1 MQLKMLV
8 TLVHI
13 TAHRCAQSG
22 EIVLALDPGHKSQP
36 LRKQDFILTMSDV
49 QAVCLR
55 ARLVV
60 LSCCHSARG
69 DVKSEGVVGIAR
81 SFLCAGARSVLV

>member
-13 TAHRCAQSG
+13 AAHRCAQSG
-22 EIVLALDPGHKSQP
+22 EIVLALDPGRKSQP

-55 ARLVV
+55 TRLVV
-60 LSCCHSARG
+60 LSCCHSGRG

-81 SFLCAGARSVLV
+81 SFLCTGARSVLV